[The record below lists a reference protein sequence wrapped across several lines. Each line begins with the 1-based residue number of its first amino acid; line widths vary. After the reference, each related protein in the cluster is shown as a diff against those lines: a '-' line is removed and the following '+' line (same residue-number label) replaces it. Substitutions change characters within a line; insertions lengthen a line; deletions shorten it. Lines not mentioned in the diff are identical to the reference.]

1 MTDIDAWIAG
11 AKRQRRSV
19 LIYQR
24 PDIVAELDQIN
35 QEITTLRA
43 AGLDVSELRDRWD
56 ERALAFSES
65 KLRVTVEGQTM
76 DEIAALKAASAAAGD
91 DEELESA
98 RTLAQA
104 IVSPDITQEQVIALH
119 NAIGDAQ
126 YEAILAAWRSACFD
140 VPPLGA
146 VVDDE

>member
-1 MTDIDAWIAG
+1 MTDIETWIAG
-11 AKRQRRSV
+11 AKRQQRSV

-24 PDIVAELDQIN
+24 PDIIAELDRIN

-43 AGLDVSELRDRWD
+43 AGLDVSDLKAQWD

-65 KLRVTVEGQTM
+65 KLRVTVGGQTM
-76 DEIAALKAASAAAGD
+76 DEISALKAASAAAGE
-91 DEELESA
+91 DEEQESA
-98 RTLAQA
+98 RTLADA
-104 IVSPDITQEQVIALH
+104 IVHPDVTQEQVIALH

-126 YEAILAAWRSACFD
+126 YEAVLAAWRSACFD

-146 VVDDE
+146 VIDDE